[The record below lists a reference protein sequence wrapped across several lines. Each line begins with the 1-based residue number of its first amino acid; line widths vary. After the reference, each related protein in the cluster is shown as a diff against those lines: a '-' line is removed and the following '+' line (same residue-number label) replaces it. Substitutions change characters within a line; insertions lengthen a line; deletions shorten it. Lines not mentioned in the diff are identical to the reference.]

1 MDLLYEA
8 ALICKLGW
16 NIFIGL
22 PSFDLHHNNPTA
34 QHLSTY
40 M

>member
-1 MDLLYEA
+1 MDLPYEA
-8 ALICKLGW
+8 ALIFKLGW

-22 PSFDLHHNNPTA
+22 PSFDLDHNNLIT

-40 M
+40 N